1 MHSPGGRVSVRD
13 QERRQKESERRLNE
27 VMERSD
33 REVRLRIEQRAKEA
47 SLRADEVI
55 RRIEKGDVEP
65 PRPLPG
71 MREDSMES
79 MESMP
84 SMKSME
90 SMKSL
95 ESADYANEVSEEVKS
110 GEAMGSDMPLQGVV
124 PYDPQSAEAD
134 LAQRVTEET
143 GSGGDV
149 HQHAEQKADEM
160 AQEMTDDTGAGGDM
174 EAHAARKV
182 EQMGQEMFEE

>member
-1 MHSPGGRVSVRD
+1 MR
-13 QERRQKESERRLNE
+13 
-27 VMERSD
+27 RSD
-33 REVRLRIEQRAKEA
+33 REVRLRIERRAKEA
-47 SLRADEVI
+47 SLRADEVV
-55 RRIEKGDVEP
+55 RRIERGDVE

-79 MESMP
+79 MQSMP
-84 SMKSME
+84 SMKSMA

-95 ESADYANEVSEEVKS
+95 ESADYASETSEEAKS
-110 GEAMGSDMPLQGVV
+110 GEAMGSDMPLQGVM
-124 PYDPQSAEAD
+124 PYDPQSAVAD

-149 HQHAEQKADEM
+149 HQHADRKADEM

-174 EAHAARKV
+174 EEHAARKV
-182 EQMGQEMFEE
+182 EQMGQEMFEK